1 MRKKAK
7 NDFEKDF
14 YKLANNSVFG
24 KFMECVRNRKDLKLI
39 YDSKKAQKILNSRLF
54 KDYKE
59 INDDL
64 VLIESYKK
72 SCVLDK
78 PIIIGQSILDLSK
91 VHMYDFFYNHLKK
104 NYNENV
110 SLIYTDT
117 DSLIFQVFC
126 DDFYEDMLKN
136 KHLYD
141 LSEFNKDSKFYDATN
156 NKIIGM
162 FKDECSKAPISE
174 FLAIRAKCYSYKCED
189 NSNIKK
195 IKGIT
200 KSVVKNEI
208 THNDFKECLLNN
220 TTKNVDMNMIRSY
233 KHQIYTQTVNK
244 LALCSLN
251 DKRYMI
257 DPINSLAHG
266 HFKIKEMNL

>member
-1 MRKKAK
+1 
-7 NDFEKDF
+7 
-14 YKLANNSVFG
+14 LANNSVFG

-110 SLIYTDT
+110 SLIYTNT

-126 DDFYEDMLKN
+126 DDFYDDMLKN

-156 NKIIGM
+156 NKVIGM

-208 THNDFKECLLNN
+208 THNDFKECLFNN

-257 DPINSLAHG
+257 DPINSFLMVIS
-266 HFKIKEMNL
+266 K